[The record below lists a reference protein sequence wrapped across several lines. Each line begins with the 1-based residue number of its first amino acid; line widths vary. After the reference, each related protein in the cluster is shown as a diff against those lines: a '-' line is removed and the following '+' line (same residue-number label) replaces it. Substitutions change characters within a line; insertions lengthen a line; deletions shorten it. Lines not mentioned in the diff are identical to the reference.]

1 VKLIT
6 AYKVLDK
13 QCDWLGVDWER
24 LMSLLEKSRMSF
36 PLRVVEAYDRV
47 MEDRM
52 PEC

>member
-1 VKLIT
+1 MKLIT

-24 LMSLLEKSRMSF
+24 LMHLLATPRMSF

-47 MEDRM
+47 MEDRV
-52 PEC
+52 PA